1 MSLAATPILAG
12 RYKLLTSIGSG
23 GMGEVFVAEHLP
35 SRQIVAI
42 KLLSATLLSPR
53 HVARFVR
60 EARVML
66 RLRGRHVARI
76 IDVGRVD
83 SKQPYIVME
92 HLEGQDFA
100 RLLQTCG
107 RLGIEDAVGSV
118 IQASSA
124 LAEAHAMGIVH
135 RDLKP
140 SNLFLTRGP
149 DGRFMVKV
157 LDFGISM
164 IPEEL
169 GWDRITASAE
179 VFGTPEYMSPEQ
191 ARSAKQ
197 VDARTDIWSLGLIL
211 AECLSGIPVFK
222 GAMQL
227 AALAE
232 GTGDPV
238 LDLHLEATDVPPD
251 LEAVIRRCLEKEPGD
266 RYQDVAELAK
276 ALSPF
281 ARREALL
288 SGLSV
293 APIAHSPSQH
303 DDTATLDQVTH
314 ESRT

>member
-1 MSLAATPILAG
+1 
-12 RYKLLTSIGSG
+12 
-23 GMGEVFVAEHLP
+23 
-35 SRQIVAI
+35 
-42 KLLSATLLSPR
+42 
-53 HVARFVR
+53 
-60 EARVML
+60 
-66 RLRGRHVARI
+66 
-76 IDVGRVD
+76 
-83 SKQPYIVME
+83 
-92 HLEGQDFA
+92 
-100 RLLQTCG
+100 
-107 RLGIEDAVGSV
+107 
-118 IQASSA
+118 
-124 LAEAHAMGIVH
+124 
-135 RDLKP
+135 
-140 SNLFLTRGP
+140 
-149 DGRFMVKV
+149 
-157 LDFGISM
+157 
-164 IPEEL
+164 
-169 GWDRITASAE
+169 
-179 VFGTPEYMSPEQ
+179 MSPEQ

-227 AALAE
+227 AALAD

-238 LDLHLEATDVPPD
+238 LDLHLEATDVPPE

-293 APIAHSPSQH
+293 APIAQSPSQH